1 MDTKTSP
8 PYTVCLQETRFTPR
22 DTYKLKVRGW
32 KNICQAN
39 RNQKK
44 AGVAILTSD
53 RQNRLQDEEYF
64 KGQGRSLPNDQRIT
78 QEENTTIVNIYTPKQ
93 GSPQYI
99 RQLLTTLKGHIDNN
113 TVTVGDCR
121 GQLSR
126 MGKNGC
132 CGT

>member
-1 MDTKTSP
+1 MPGK
-8 PYTVCLQETRFTPR
+8 QESKESRSCNTH
-22 DTYKLKVRGW
+22 
-32 KNICQAN
+32 I
-39 RNQKK
+39 
-44 AGVAILTSD
+44 